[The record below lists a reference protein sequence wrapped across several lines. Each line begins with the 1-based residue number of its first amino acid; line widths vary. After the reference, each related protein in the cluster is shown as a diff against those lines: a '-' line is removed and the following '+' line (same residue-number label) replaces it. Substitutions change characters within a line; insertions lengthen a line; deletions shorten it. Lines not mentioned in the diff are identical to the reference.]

1 MKSPFPVVI
10 TPYSLSTYSSPTM
23 IKGRGSDES
32 AAFFIFSL
40 NRMRFMSSVV
50 YWSINAMAS
59 SKRPVSRKK
68 NNADGQ
74 YEEIAR

>member
-1 MKSPFPVVI
+1 
-10 TPYSLSTYSSPTM
+10 M

-40 NRMRFMSSVV
+40 NRTRFMSSVV

-59 SKRPVSRKK
+59 SKRPVSRKNSALNK
-68 NNADGQ
+68 FSISCFNSKS
-74 YEEIAR
+74 ITSVH